1 LLSVTLTLLG
11 LHCRLVVGWHVSYAV
26 SPLRWPRQRT
36 IRLRL
41 SGELTLWRIGGSI
54 VGRPAS

>member
-41 SGELTLWRIGGSI
+41 SSELTL
-54 VGRPAS
+54 